1 MTLDPF
7 TLLVALTV
15 THVLA
20 TTILVFAW
28 YLNKSIPGV
37 SFWTLGRVCITL
49 ALVAFTLRNAIPL
62 PMSVLLGNGLLILGM
77 HFIWQGNI
85 AFMKRKPIRPILYL
99 VLYGV
104 LVSAMVYW
112 TVVEPS
118 FLARIVVSCFFI
130 GVFDLLFVRALW
142 LREGDEV
149 YFSVKVMALVFV
161 WSAFV
166 QAARATIALSGGNG
180 ETLLEPSLATLM
192 GLLNGLAVSMVS
204 AMVYMAIIMEYL
216 KKDLV
221 RQAERD
227 PLTGAFNRRAFHAIA
242 EHILARARRE
252 RSAVS
257 LVILDLDH
265 FKTVNDTY
273 GHMAGD
279 AVLKRVVDLVHEVLR
294 AQDVLVRLGGEEFAM
309 LLPATTEDKANHV
322 AERIRLAVENE
333 LFDIGATAVRIT
345 TSLGVTSISAMNGVV
360 EIDNL
365 IEQADI
371 ALYQAKDAGR
381 NQVCLAS

>member
-20 TTILVFAW
+20 TAILIFAW
-28 YLNKSIPGV
+28 HLNRSIPGV
-37 SFWTLGRVCITL
+37 SLWTLGRVFVTIGL
-49 ALVAFTLRNAIPL
+49 LAFTLRNAIPL
-62 PMSVLLGNGLLILGM
+62 TASVLLGQGFMILGF

-85 AFMKRKPIRPILYL
+85 VFMKRRPIRPAVHL

-104 LVSAMVYW
+104 LMSAMVYW
-112 TVVEPS
+112 TIFEPS
-118 FLARIVVSCFFI
+118 FMARVVLSSLII
-130 GVFDLLFVRALW
+130 GAFDVLFVRALW
-142 LREGDEV
+142 PREGDEI
-149 YFSVKVMALVFV
+149 YFSVKFMSLVFV
-161 WSAFV
+161 WSFCV
-166 QAARATIALSGGNG
+166 QVVRVVVALSGDSGQG
-180 ETLLEPSLATLM
+180 LLEPSGAIQI

-204 AMVYMAIIMEYL
+204 AMAYMAIIMEYL

-227 PLTGAFNRRAFHAIA
+227 PLTGAFNRRAFHAVA
-242 EHILARARRE
+242 DHIFARGRRE

-265 FKTVNDTY
+265 FKSVNDTY

-279 AVLKRVVDLVHEVLR
+279 AVLKRVVDIVHGVLR

-309 LLPATTEDKANHV
+309 LLPATDVGKAHHV
-322 AERIRLAVENE
+322 AERIRLAVEAE
-333 LFDIGATAVRIT
+333 LFDIGPSAVRIT
-345 TSLGVTSISAMNGVV
+345 TSLGVASISAMSDLV
-360 EIDNL
+360 EIDDM
-365 IEQADI
+365 IEQADV

-381 NQVCLAS
+381 NRVCLAS

>member
-28 YLNKSIPGV
+28 YFNKSIPGV
-37 SFWTLGRVCITL
+37 SFWTLGRVCVTF
-49 ALVAFTLRNAIPL
+49 ALVAFSLRNAIPL
-62 PMSVLLGNGLLILGM
+62 TVSVLLGNCLLILGM
-77 HFIWQGNI
+77 HFIWQGNL
-85 AFMKRKPIRPILYL
+85 AFMKRKPVQPVVYL
-99 VLYGV
+99 ALYGV
-104 LVSAMVYW
+104 LISAMVYL

-118 FLARIVVSCFFI
+118 FLARIVLSCFFI

-142 LREGDEV
+142 PREGDEV

-161 WSAFV
+161 WSAFA
-166 QAARATIALSGGNG
+166 QAARATVALSGGSG
-180 ETLLEPSLATLM
+180 ETLLEPSLATIM

-204 AMVYMAIIMEYL
+204 AMVYMAIIMEFL

-242 EHILARARRE
+242 EHIIARARRE

-309 LLPATTEDKANHV
+309 LLPATAEDKAHHV
-322 AERIRLAVENE
+322 AERIRLAVEDE

-365 IEQADI
+365 IERADV